1 MANIQINN
9 ASLIYA
15 VSQSGTLSLPIVITA
30 SDGDYRAPK
39 TDGTTIAYSHYK
51 GYYAD
56 LTGLY
61 AQGYRKVRF
70 KANKYSGTSGSV
82 MGIVA
87 TSAVPNSRD
96 GVDTVESVGPTNNVY
111 TVEWYELPI
120 TAASKSLH
128 ACYCYDKGS
137 REQLV
142 EWSPVDG
149 DAEVSTEPVS
159 ATT

>member
-1 MANIQINN
+1 MNIQINN

-15 VSQSGTLSLPIVITA
+15 VSQSGTLSLSVLTRA
-30 SDGDYRAPK
+30 SDGDYRAPS
-39 TDGTTIAYSHYK
+39 TDGTTISYGNYK

-70 KANKYSGTSGSV
+70 KANKFSGTSGSV

-87 TSAVPNSRD
+87 TSSVPNSKL
-96 GVDTVESVGPTNNVY
+96 GVDTVESVGSTNNVY

-120 TAASKSLH
+120 TAASKCLH
-128 ACYCYDKGS
+128 ACYCYNKGEK
-137 REQLV
+137 EQLV
-142 EWSPVDG
+142 EWTPVDG
-149 DAEVSTEPVS
+149 DAEASIEPIS
-159 ATT
+159 

>member
-15 VSQSGTLSLPIVITA
+15 VSQSGTLSLPVLVAA
-30 SDGDYRAPK
+30 SDGDYHAPK
-39 TDGTTIAYSHYK
+39 TDGTFMDYGSYK
-51 GYYAD
+51 GYYVD

-70 KANKYSGTSGSV
+70 KANKYIGTSGSV

-87 TSAVPNSRD
+87 TSSVPNSRD
-96 GVDTVESVGPTNNVY
+96 GVDTVESIGPTSNVY

-120 TAASKSLH
+120 TAASKCLH
-128 ACYCYDKGS
+128 ACYCYNKGS
-137 REQLV
+137 RDKLV

-149 DAEVSTEPVS
+149 DAEVSTSEIS
-159 ATT
+159 AS

>member
-1 MANIQINN
+1 MTNIQINN

-15 VSQSGTLSLPIVITA
+15 VSQSGILSLPVLLAA

-39 TDGTTIAYSHYK
+39 TDGTFMEYGNYK
-51 GYYAD
+51 GYYVD

-70 KANKYSGTSGSV
+70 KANKYVGTVGAT

-87 TSAVPNSRD
+87 TSSVPNSRD
-96 GVDTVESVGPTNNVY
+96 GVDTVESVGPQSNVY

-120 TAASKSLH
+120 TAASKCLH
-128 ACYCYDKGS
+128 ACYCYNKGS
-137 REQLV
+137 RDQLV

-149 DAEVSTEPVS
+149 DAEVSTEPIS
-159 ATT
+159 